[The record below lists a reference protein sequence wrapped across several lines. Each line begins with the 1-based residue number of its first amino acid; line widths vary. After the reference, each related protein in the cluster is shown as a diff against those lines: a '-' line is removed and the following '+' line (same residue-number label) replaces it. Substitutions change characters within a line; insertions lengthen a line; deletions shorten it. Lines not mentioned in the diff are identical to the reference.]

1 MANISTILWLSV
13 AVQCIAVVLALRL
26 IPLTGR
32 AFAWMVLS
40 AAFLLMAARRAI
52 SLLYQQG
59 GLDDN
64 WLMVFSTEL
73 VALIISILMAIGVLM
88 IRKIFVQWQS
98 DEAKIRMLSL
108 AVEQNPGPIIITD
121 IDGKIVYINAAYCN
135 MAGKNIDAVRG
146 SLADIFD
153 PSVMDKKTLKNIR
166 TMLKKGSAWQGE
178 IHNKFYNDGVHW
190 QNTRIS
196 PVKTPLGKVSH
207 YVILQEDITQK
218 RKQLDQLEHMAL
230 HDALTDLPNRTL
242 FNDRLKQAILS
253 ARREKE
259 PLAVML
265 LDLNNFK
272 EINDSMGHG
281 AGDQILK
288 EIAKRLQGIMR
299 GGDTVARMG
308 GDEFLILLPMANP
321 QKQSHFIN
329 RVNTILEAPFILQ
342 QQSFEIRVSV
352 GVALFPDD
360 GEEPEE
366 LLKRA
371 DVAMYAAKK
380 SAETHKRYDK
390 NLDEDSFN
398 RLELSHSLR
407 TAVAEDQLILHYQP
421 IVSFLTGDVDQ
432 VEALV
437 RWNHPIRGIIYPDH
451 FIPLA
456 EQTHNIGVITRW
468 VIKHAV
474 QQLSDWHKRGL
485 KIGVSINISA
495 QDLIDLSLA
504 DYISTELDATQ
515 LEPSFVTIE
524 ITESAL
530 MQRTAETLDNLAKL
544 RKTGIQINID
554 DFGTGYSSLR
564 YLTKFPVTGL
574 KIDKSFVMNMV
585 NDENDAIIVRST
597 IDLAHNIGLKVVAE
611 GIEDSLSYQSLKK
624 LGCDYGQGYLLSKP
638 IGAEALFLWHSDWEN
653 HKSRTLI

>member
-1 MANISTILWLSV
+1 MADISTILWLSV

-52 SLLYQQG
+52 SLLYQHG

-121 IDGKIVYINAAYCN
+121 IDGKIVYINVAYCN

-153 PSVMDKKTLKNIR
+153 PSVIDKKTLKNIR

-196 PVKTPLGKVSH
+196 PVKNPLGKVSH

-253 ARREKE
+253 ARRKKE

-321 QKQSHFIN
+321 QKQNHFIN
-329 RVNTILEAPFILQ
+329 RINTILEAPFILQ
-342 QQSFEIRVSV
+342 QQSFEIRASV

-407 TAVAEDQLILHYQP
+407 LAVAEDQLILHYQP
-421 IVSFLTGDVDQ
+421 IVNFITGDVDQ

-437 RWNHPIRGIIYPDH
+437 RWNHPVRGIIYPDN

-456 EQTHNIGVITRW
+456 EQTHNISVITRW

-474 QQLSDWHKRGL
+474 QQLNDWHKRGL
-485 KIGVSINISA
+485 KIGVSINISV

-504 DYISTELDATQ
+504 DYISTELDAAQ

-554 DFGTGYSSLR
+554 DFGTGYSSLQ

-574 KIDKSFVMNMV
+574 KIDKSFVMKMV
-585 NDENDAIIVRST
+585 DDENDTIIVRST

-611 GIEDSLSYQSLKK
+611 GIEDSLSYQSLEK

-638 IGAEALFLWHSDWEN
+638 IGAEALFLWHSDWDN